1 MAKTDKLIKHL
12 FEGLKQKGVNELTA
26 VRKISE
32 QFDMEATD
40 VMNIVEGK
48 PFRKDDKYGDEEKK
62 KETFGDRQKR
72 QSEKKKDKDN
82 LNENEYTASYNDAID
97 DVILV
102 FAKFIRQNMING
114 VEKYSIEN
122 LKQLNNNLKNLKKK
136 NIQ

>member
-1 MAKTDKLIKHL
+1 MKTDKLIKHL
-12 FEGLKQKGVNELTA
+12 FEGLKQKGVNEISA
-26 VRKISE
+26 IRKISE
-32 QFDMEATD
+32 KFDIEATE

-48 PFRKDDKYGDEEKK
+48 SFRKDDKYGDEEKK

>member
-1 MAKTDKLIKHL
+1 MKTDKLIKHL
-12 FEGLKQKGVNELTA
+12 FEGLKQKGVNEISA
-26 VRKISE
+26 IRKISE
-32 QFDMEATD
+32 KFDIEATE

-48 PFRKDDKYGDEEKK
+48 SFRKDDKYGAEEKK